1 MSRPKHTPPPT
12 RRHSL
17 WGGVEPAALWVA
29 HVAEHAAAGGWRVPA
44 FQRPFCWEPADE
56 AALWDSLD
64 RGVPV
69 GTIVVWQTGP
79 TAWLIDGQQRVTSL
93 ARAWDGTSPVRF
105 DMDED
110 RYVVAEH
117 DAPASAVRPPARYA
131 PVRAV
136 LETAACQE
144 FLTGLYE
151 SVSSADDTAWRL
163 ARDRGTRLYAAAARL
178 HETRVGVLVVHGD
191 EALAREV
198 FRRINT
204 AGRPLTEAE
213 VFNALAAT

>member
-1 MSRPKHTPPPT
+1 
-12 RRHSL
+12 
-17 WGGVEPAALWVA
+17 
-29 HVAEHAAAGGWRVPA
+29 
-44 FQRPFCWEPADE
+44 
-56 AALWDSLD
+56 
-64 RGVPV
+64 
-69 GTIVVWQTGP
+69 
-79 TAWLIDGQQRVTSL
+79 
-93 ARAWDGTSPVRF
+93 
-105 DMDED
+105 
-110 RYVVAEH
+110 
-117 DAPASAVRPPARYA
+117 
-131 PVRAV
+131 
-136 LETAACQE
+136 
-144 FLTGLYE
+144 LYE